1 MDTVSIFPVERE
13 DKIALKANRLL
24 GMLLGMKPGEQRFIH
39 LDPDVLTEVKT
50 LVNQRSTK
58 YFQDNHKIQPD
69 TTQRVVVEI
78 GQRKNDSSVLTVMSY
93 KLVG

>member
-1 MDTVSIFPVERE
+1 MSTISEFPVEHVDR
-13 DKIALKANRLL
+13 IALKARLLL
-24 GMLLGMKPGEQRFIH
+24 GMLLDMKPGEQRFIH
-39 LDPDVLTEVKT
+39 LDSDVLTEVRT

-58 YFQDNHKIQPD
+58 YLKDNHKIQPD

-78 GQRKNDSSVLTVMSY
+78 GQSGSGDAVVTTMSY